1 MRQVTVQARPATTPA
16 LESRDPAIGAVASME
31 PTALADI
38 PEIIYRSRRAQAVW
52 ASQSVRVRC
61 AAIRRF
67 GEALY
72 ARRADLAE
80 AVTRETGKPHVEA
93 LFADV
98 LISLET
104 AKYYARFGPKL
115 LAEERVPHHNVAVL
129 AKSGR
134 LRFEPHG
141 AIAIIA
147 PWNYPLAIPLGQ
159 LIPAIAAGNSVI
171 LKPSELAP
179 ACGQL
184 IFECF
189 KAANLPEDLLQV
201 VQGAGE
207 VASALI
213 DAHPDKVFFTGSV
226 STGKKVAEACARQL
240 IPSVLELG
248 GNDAMIVLADADLE
262 AASSAAVWGGF
273 TNCGQACISVQRIY
287 VEQAAAERFA
297 QRCVAKTK
305 LLRLGPGIDP
315 ENEIAPMI
323 RVDSADHIEA
333 QLRDAVEKGAQILTG
348 GRRRP
353 DLGPNYFEPTI
364 VARVNHSMRLM
375 QEETFGPVVA
385 IQAVKNAEEAVAL
398 ANDSPFGLS
407 ASVWTKDRR
416 RGRRIAESLRA
427 GAVMVNDVASYF
439 GMAEAP
445 HGGHGLSGWGRAHS
459 RIGLLEMV
467 RVKYVDVDL
476 LPRWPKA
483 WWFGYN
489 SEVAAIAQQ
498 FIDFCYAPGWWQRWR
513 NAGAVM
519 KALLRRNRI

>member
-1 MRQVTVQARPATTPA
+1 MGLPVAPKATVQSIDPAT
-16 LESRDPAIGAVASME
+16 GAVFASVE
-31 PTALADI
+31 PTALAEV
-38 PEIIYRSRRAQAVW
+38 PEVLARSRQAQAFW
-52 ASQSVRVRC
+52 AAQSVAARC
-61 AAIRRF
+61 AAIRRL
-67 GEALY
+67 GKALY
-72 ARRADLAE
+72 ARRGDLAD

-93 LFADV
+93 LFSDI

-115 LAEERVPHHNVAVL
+115 LADERVPHHNVAVI
-129 AKSGR
+129 AKLGR
-134 LRFEPHG
+134 LHFDPYG
-141 AIAIIA
+141 VIAIIS
-147 PWNYPLAIPLGQ
+147 PWNYPLAIPLAQ

-171 LKPSELAP
+171 LKPSELTP

-184 IFECF
+184 IAECF
-189 KAANLPEDLLQV
+189 KAASFPPDLLQV

-207 VASALI
+207 VASAVI
-213 DAHPDKVFFTGSV
+213 AARPDKVFFTGSV
-226 STGKKVAEACARQL
+226 NTGKKVAEACAKQL

-248 GNDAMIVLADADLE
+248 GNDAMIVLADANLE

-287 VEQAAAERFA
+287 VEQVVAESFA
-297 QRCVAKTK
+297 RRCVAKTK
-305 LLRLGPGIDP
+305 LLRLGPGSDP

-348 GRRRP
+348 GRRQP
-353 DLGPNYFEPTI
+353 DLGQNYFEPT
-364 VARVNHSMRLM
+364 VVTGVSHSMRLM
-375 QEETFGPVVA
+375 KEETFGPLVA
-385 IQAVKNAEEAVAL
+385 IQAVQSAEEAVAL
-398 ANDSPFGLS
+398 ANDSSFGLS
-407 ASVWTKDRR
+407 ASVWTRDRR

-467 RVKYVDVDL
+467 QVKYVDVDL

-489 SEVAAIAQQ
+489 SEVATIAQQ

-513 NAGAVM
+513 NAGAVL
-519 KALLRRNRI
+519 KALLRGDRI